1 MSNAERQ
8 RKFQQANPGYDR
20 RRKARERGMSKRDV
34 ARRRAEAAA
43 LALAAHAAAHA
54 AATTQTMTATIQIPA
69 NKPLLMLPA
78 PVKDPWM
85 AEIEALAAARKSQA
99 AQSPFVEVSARSSAA
114 RSR

>member
-20 RRKARERGMSKRDV
+20 RRKARERAMSKRDL
-34 ARRRAEAAA
+34 AQRRAEAAA

-54 AATTQTMTATIQIPA
+54 AATAQTPPATIQIPA

-85 AEIEALAAARKSQA
+85 AEIEALAAARKSQCA
-99 AQSPFVEVSARSSAA
+99 ESPFIPASRRSP
-114 RSR
+114 

>member
-1 MSNAERQ
+1 
-8 RKFQQANPGYDR
+8 
-20 RRKARERGMSKRDV
+20 MSKRDV

-99 AQSPFVEVSARSSAA
+99 AQSPFVAVSARSSAA